1 MILLKT
7 QHVSF
12 ARLSRYQKPTLCSL
26 KVNDPSFSTETLYV
40 LSISFKPK
48 EKNNKNQQLTNHLF

>member
-7 QHVSF
+7 QHVRF
-12 ARLSRYQKPTLCSL
+12 AHLSRYQKPTLCSL
-26 KVNDPSFSTETLYV
+26 KVNDSSFPTETLYV

-48 EKNNKNQQLTNHLF
+48 KKKPTY